1 MILSCGTAGADRS
14 GRRVGGR
21 AGSAAAQPDPIA
33 AAVTASAISATV
45 SARRRRGVNHA
56 GLRAAAQAR
65 MPVAA
70 AVAVAAV
77 AMHCAHMQGSM
88 AGPRRSQVALRSDCP
103 AVEALE
109 LVLFCAWCFVV
120 AVAGGAVGLVL
131 GNIRLPVV
139 LLVASSPAAGAGANI
154 GISGVAA
161 FAAAAAH
168 IRAGRINWR
177 LFAWMAPPSMAGA
190 VVGGLVSGAISD
202 TALLI
207 VIGVTLL
214 YFGID
219 LLRKEGR
226 RPDAKR
232 SPRAADAEREP
243 AAPEPPAADAER
255 EPAAPERSPHAA
267 DAAPEPRPAADH
279 LDVRAAV
286 LSGALIGLL
295 GGLVGLI
302 LGALRMPALLR
313 WVGEVPHR
321 AVGTN
326 LAVGFWVGVAGV
338 AGHLPGGVDWTAL
351 GAGAAASVPG
361 ALLGARLTGRMSER
375 QLLRAIGAVLVV
387 AGVATAGQAL

>member
-1 MILSCGTAGADRS
+1 MD
-14 GRRVGGR
+14 
-21 AGSAAAQPDPIA
+21 
-33 AAVTASAISATV
+33 
-45 SARRRRGVNHA
+45 
-56 GLRAAAQAR
+56 
-65 MPVAA
+65 
-70 AVAVAAV
+70 
-77 AMHCAHMQGSM
+77 
-88 AGPRRSQVALRSDCP
+88 
-103 AVEALE
+103 ALE
-109 LVLFCAWCFVV
+109 LTLFCIWCFAV

-131 GNIRLPVV
+131 GNIRLPAV

-154 GISGVAA
+154 GISGIAA

-190 VVGGLVSGAISD
+190 VAGGLVSGAIPD

-214 YFGID
+214 YFGVD

-226 RPDAKR
+226 RDGTGQ
-232 SPRAADAEREP
+232 E
-243 AAPEPPAADAER
+243 
-255 EPAAPERSPHAA
+255 
-267 DAAPEPRPAADH
+267 RPAGESRRAPDDD
-279 LDVRAAV
+279 LDLRAAV
-286 LSGALIGLL
+286 VSGALIGLL

-313 WVGEVPHR
+313 WVGELPHR

-351 GAGAAASVPG
+351 GAGGVASVPG

-387 AGVATAGQAL
+387 AGAATLVQAP

>member
-1 MILSCGTAGADRS
+1 
-14 GRRVGGR
+14 V
-21 AGSAAAQPDPIA
+21 DP
-33 AAVTASAISATV
+33 
-45 SARRRRGVNHA
+45 
-56 GLRAAAQAR
+56 
-65 MPVAA
+65 
-70 AVAVAAV
+70 
-77 AMHCAHMQGSM
+77 
-88 AGPRRSQVALRSDCP
+88 
-103 AVEALE
+103 LE
-109 LVLFCAWCFVV
+109 LILFCAWCFMV
-120 AVAGGAVGLVL
+120 ALAGGAVGLVL

-168 IRAGRINWR
+168 IRAGRINWP

-190 VVGGLVSGAISD
+190 VAGGLVSGAIPD

-214 YFGID
+214 YFGVD
-219 LLRKEGR
+219 LLREQ
-226 RPDAKR
+226 RPGGKR
-232 SPRAADAEREP
+232 AGASGAERARASGAERARASGAERAGASGAERAGASGAERAGRAGAGGAAPGP
-243 AAPEPPAADAER
+243 AAPKQPTR
-255 EPAAPERSPHAA
+255 APGDP
-267 DAAPEPRPAADH
+267 
-279 LDVRAAV
+279 LDIRAAV
-286 LSGALIGLL
+286 VSGALIGLL

-313 WVGEVPHR
+313 WVGEAPHR

-351 GAGAAASVPG
+351 AAGAAASVPG

-375 QLLRAIGAVLVV
+375 QLLRAIGVVLVV
-387 AGVATAGQAL
+387 AGAATALQAL

>member
-1 MILSCGTAGADRS
+1 VD
-14 GRRVGGR
+14 
-21 AGSAAAQPDPIA
+21 
-33 AAVTASAISATV
+33 
-45 SARRRRGVNHA
+45 
-56 GLRAAAQAR
+56 
-65 MPVAA
+65 
-70 AVAVAAV
+70 
-77 AMHCAHMQGSM
+77 
-88 AGPRRSQVALRSDCP
+88 
-103 AVEALE
+103 ALE
-109 LVLFCAWCFVV
+109 LILFCAWCFVV

-131 GNIRLPVV
+131 GNIRLPAV

-161 FAAAAAH
+161 FAAAAVH
-168 IRAGRINWR
+168 VRAGRINWR

-190 VVGGLVSGAISD
+190 VAGGLVSGAIPD

-214 YFGID
+214 YFGVDI
-219 LLRKEGR
+219 LRKEWW
-226 RPDAKR
+226 PPPNEK
-232 SPRAADAEREP
+232 P
-243 AAPEPPAADAER
+243 AVSE
-255 EPAAPERSPHAA
+255 
-267 DAAPEPRPAADH
+267 DH
-279 LDVRAAV
+279 LDIRAAV

-387 AGVATAGQAL
+387 AGAATAVQAL